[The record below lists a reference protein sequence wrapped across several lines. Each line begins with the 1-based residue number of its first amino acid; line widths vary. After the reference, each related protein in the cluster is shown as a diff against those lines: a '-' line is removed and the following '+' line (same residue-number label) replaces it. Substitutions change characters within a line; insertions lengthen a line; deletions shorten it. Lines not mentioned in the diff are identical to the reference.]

1 MNSKKDQIC
10 DGQSSENIQQAD
22 ENVAGNNSGNNEI
35 SQNSAGNSW
44 SWSQLDTLVQNAVV
58 QVFAQVAAFDWVQPY
73 RIESQ
78 YESRGTGFFIN
89 DQGYF
94 VTNAHVV
101 MDARSIWIHI
111 PVLGRVPLPVK
122 VIGICPE
129 IDVALLCLQEESLA
143 FVRKNKGPI
152 LFFECADSHDIKP
165 TTRVLALGY
174 PLGQNHI
181 KSMTGVISGREFF
194 EGRSFLQTT
203 APLNPGNSGGPLVG
217 TDGKVLGIMVSGVLT
232 AQGVGYA
239 IPINDFILIF
249 DKLMKGGLVYL
260 PRLGISLSS
269 ANDEKAAFFNNP
281 EPAGVYIVDVLPGSL
296 CDIAGVHEGDM
307 WYELN
312 GYSIDAYGESTM
324 SSHFGRATI
333 HDIVASL
340 KIDQEISMVIYRQG
354 VRIEFSFLYSV
365 QAPLPIRTFYP
376 GYEPIDYEIM
386 GGLVLMPLSDN
397 HMETF
402 GESAIDMLAYRWPK
416 KRVEGAVVI
425 TYVLPGSYAYQMYS
439 FNQGD
444 IIRYVNNKRVHN
456 LESFRSA
463 LSLSVA
469 TGLISIK
476 TETGVFVVF
485 SLERLLIDENRLSKD
500 FMYPISQTVVR
511 LQREL
516 LSKELNK
523 NLNVKE

>member
-1 MNSKKDQIC
+1 MNLKKDQSCSHEC
-10 DGQSSENIQQAD
+10 DDNANTQPTNESNGSSN
-22 ENVAGNNSGNNEI
+22 
-35 SQNSAGNSW
+35 W
-44 SWSQLDTLVQNAVV
+44 PWSQLDTLAQNAVV
-58 QVFAQVAAFDWVQPY
+58 QVFAQVAAFDWMQPY

-89 DQGYF
+89 DEGYF

-101 MDARSIWIHI
+101 MNARSIWIHI
-111 PVLGRVPLPVK
+111 PALGRVPLPVK

-129 IDVALLCLQEESLA
+129 IDIALLCLQSESLA
-143 FVRKNKGPI
+143 FVQKNKGPI
-152 LFFECADSHDIKP
+152 LFFECADSQAIKP
-165 TTRVLALGY
+165 ITKVLALGY

-181 KSMTGVISGREFF
+181 KSTTGVISGREFF
-194 EGRSFLQTT
+194 EGRPFLQTT

-217 TDGKVLGIMVSGVLT
+217 TDGKVLGIMVSGVLA

-239 IPINDFILIF
+239 IPINAFILIF
-249 DKLMKGGLVYL
+249 DELMKGGLVYL
-260 PRLGISLSS
+260 PRLGFSLGY

-281 EPAGVYIVDVLPGSL
+281 EPAGLYIMTVLPGSL
-296 CDIAGVHEGDM
+296 SDIAGIHEGDM
-307 WYELN
+307 LYELN

-324 SSHFGRATI
+324 PSHFGRATI
-333 HDIVASL
+333 HDIIACL
-340 KIDQEISMVIYRQG
+340 KTGQKICMAIYRLG

-397 HMETF
+397 HMEAF
-402 GESAIDMLAYRWPK
+402 GESAIDILAYRWPK

-425 TYVLPGSYAYQMYS
+425 TYVLPGSYAYQLYS
-439 FNQGD
+439 LGQGD
-444 IIRYVNNKRVHN
+444 IIRYVNNKRVYD
-456 LESFRSA
+456 LESFRQA
-463 LSLSVA
+463 LFLSIN

-476 TETGVFVVF
+476 TDTDTLVVF
-485 SLERLLIDENRLSKD
+485 SLEKLLSDEDRLSKD

-511 LQREL
+511 LQRAL
-516 LSKELNK
+516 LSCS
-523 NLNVKE
+523 V